1 MKTFPGKYE
10 ELTILNNRIKGCSRC
25 RLSSERI
32 HAVCGEGNLN
42 ARLFF
47 IAQAPGEMEDKA
59 GKMFIGPTG
68 KVFDELFSEISLN
81 RSEVYMTNLIKC
93 RLPKNRK
100 PKNDEIEL
108 CGKYLEQEIEIVK
121 PEFLIP
127 LGYHATK
134 YILSRFCNENSSS
147 SDFVGKLIDCKGQK
161 IYPLRHPSAVLY
173 NPSFKQTMS
182 RDFKKISVL
191 KEVCKWYPV
200 CPMKRFFEKGRL
212 DKKWIELYCKGDW
225 ESCVR
230 YRMEENGQFHPD
242 NMLPDGNILGETG

>member
-1 MKTFPGKYE
+1 MKTFSGKYE
-10 ELTILNNRIKGCSRC
+10 ELTILNNQIKECNRC
-25 RLSSERI
+25 RLSSGRKN
-32 HAVCGEGNLN
+32 AVCGEGNVN

-68 KVFDELFSEISLN
+68 KVFDELFSEISLS

-100 PKNDEIEL
+100 PKSDEIEL

-134 YILSRFCNENSSS
+134 YILSRFCSDNISS
-147 SDFVGKLIDCKGQK
+147 SDFVRKLIDCNGQK

-173 NPSFKQTMS
+173 NPSLENIILE
-182 RDFKKISVL
+182 DFKKISVF
-191 KEVCKWYPV
+191 KEDCKWFSA
-200 CPMKRFFEKGRL
+200 CPMKKLFENCRL
-212 DKKWIELYCKGDW
+212 DRRWIELYCKGNW
-225 ESCVR
+225 KSCKR
-230 YRMEENGQFHPD
+230 YRMEENGQYHPD
-242 NMLPDGNILGETG
+242 NMLPDGTIMNE

>member
-1 MKTFPGKYE
+1 MNTGSAKYE
-10 ELTILNNRIKGCSRC
+10 KIKKLNNRIKECNRC

-32 HAVCGEGNLN
+32 HVVCGEGNVN

-68 KVFDELFSEISLN
+68 KVFDELFSEINLN

-100 PKNDEIEL
+100 PKTDEIEI
-108 CGKYLEQEIEIVK
+108 CGKYLEREIEIIK

-147 SDFVGKLIDCKGQK
+147 SDFVGKLIDCSGQK
-161 IYPLRHPSAVLY
+161 IYPLRHPSSVLY
-173 NPSFKQTMS
+173 NPSLKDIMLE
-182 RDFKKISVL
+182 DFKKISVL
-191 KEVCKWYPV
+191 QEGAGS
-200 CPMKRFFEKGRL
+200 R
-212 DKKWIELYCKGDW
+212 
-225 ESCVR
+225 
-230 YRMEENGQFHPD
+230 
-242 NMLPDGNILGETG
+242 

>member
-68 KVFDELFSEISLN
+68 KVFDELFSEISLS
-81 RSEVYMTNLIKC
+81 RSEVYMSNLIKC

-100 PKNDEIEL
+100 PKSDEIEL

-134 YILSRFCNENSSS
+134 YILNRFCNKNSSS
-147 SDFVGKLIDCKGQK
+147 SDFVGKLIDCNGQK

-173 NPSFKQTMS
+173 NPSLMQTMR
-182 RDFKKISVL
+182 RDFKRISDL
-191 KEVCKWYPV
+191 NNNY
-200 CPMKRFFEKGRL
+200 
-212 DKKWIELYCKGDW
+212 I
-225 ESCVR
+225 
-230 YRMEENGQFHPD
+230 
-242 NMLPDGNILGETG
+242 GNSSLNSFNNIK

>member
-1 MKTFPGKYE
+1 MNTGSAKYE
-10 ELTILNNRIKGCSRC
+10 KIKKLNNRIKECNRC

-32 HAVCGEGNLN
+32 HVVCGEGNVN

-68 KVFDELFSEISLN
+68 KVLDELFYEVSLK
-81 RSEVYMTNLIKC
+81 REEVYMTNLIKC

-100 PKNDEIEL
+100 PKSDEIEI
-108 CGKYLEQEIEIVK
+108 CGEYLEQEIESVK

-134 YILSRFCNENSSS
+134 YILSRYCNENSSS
-147 SDFVGKLIDCKGQK
+147 SDFVGKLIDCNGQK

-173 NPSFKQTMS
+173 NPSLKDIMLE
-182 RDFKKISVL
+182 DFKKISVL
-191 KEVCKWYPV
+191 QEGAGS
-200 CPMKRFFEKGRL
+200 R
-212 DKKWIELYCKGDW
+212 
-225 ESCVR
+225 
-230 YRMEENGQFHPD
+230 
-242 NMLPDGNILGETG
+242 

>member
-10 ELTILNNRIKGCSRC
+10 ELTILNNRIKECTRC

-32 HAVCGEGNLN
+32 HAVCGEGNVN

-68 KVFDELFSEISLN
+68 KVFDELFSEINLN

-100 PKNDEIEL
+100 PKNDEIEI

-134 YILSRFCNENSSS
+134 YILSRFCNEKSSS
-147 SDFVGKLIDCKGQK
+147 SDFVGKLIDCNGQK
-161 IYPLRHPSAVLY
+161 IYPLRHPSAALY
-173 NPSFKQTMS
+173 NPSLKNIMM
-182 RDFKKISVL
+182 RDFRGISDFQKGEI
-191 KEVCKWYPV
+191 KEVLNTV
-200 CPMKRFFEKGRL
+200 FRNDF
-212 DKKWIELYCKGDW
+212 DD
-225 ESCVR
+225 
-230 YRMEENGQFHPD
+230 
-242 NMLPDGNILGETG
+242 

>member
-1 MKTFPGKYE
+1 MNTGSAKYE
-10 ELTILNNRIKGCSRC
+10 KIKKLNNRIKECNRC

-32 HAVCGEGNLN
+32 HVVCGEGNVN

-68 KVFDELFSEISLN
+68 KVLDELFYEVSLK
-81 RSEVYMTNLIKC
+81 REEVYMTNLIKC

-100 PKNDEIEL
+100 PKSDEIEI
-108 CGKYLEQEIEIVK
+108 CGEYLEQEIESVK

-134 YILSRFCNENSSS
+134 YILSRYCNENSSS
-147 SDFVGKLIDCKGQK
+147 SDFVGKLIDCNGQK

-173 NPSFKQTMS
+173 NPSLKDIMLEDFRRISGLQKVAGS
-182 RDFKKISVL
+182 R
-191 KEVCKWYPV
+191 
-200 CPMKRFFEKGRL
+200 
-212 DKKWIELYCKGDW
+212 
-225 ESCVR
+225 
-230 YRMEENGQFHPD
+230 
-242 NMLPDGNILGETG
+242 

>member
-1 MKTFPGKYE
+1 MKTIPGKYE
-10 ELTILNNRIKGCSRC
+10 ELTILNNRIKECTRC
-25 RLSSERI
+25 RLSFGRT
-32 HAVCGEGNLN
+32 HVVCGEGNMN

-100 PKNDEIEL
+100 PKSDEIEL
-108 CGKYLEQEIEIVK
+108 CSKYLEKEIEIVK

-127 LGYHATK
+127 LGYQATK
-134 YILSRFCNENSSS
+134 YILSRFCNEKSSS
-147 SDFVGKLIDCKGQK
+147 SDFVGKLIDCNGQK

-173 NPSFKQTMS
+173 NPSLKNIMLQNFRRIPVLQKG
-182 RDFKKISVL
+182 KI
-191 KEVCKWYPV
+191 KEVLNTV
-200 CPMKRFFEKGRL
+200 FRNNF
-212 DKKWIELYCKGDW
+212 DD
-225 ESCVR
+225 
-230 YRMEENGQFHPD
+230 
-242 NMLPDGNILGETG
+242 

>member
-1 MKTFPGKYE
+1 MNTGSAKYE
-10 ELTILNNRIKGCSRC
+10 KIKKLNNRIKECNRC

-32 HAVCGEGNLN
+32 HVVCGEGNVN

-68 KVFDELFSEISLN
+68 KVLDELFYEVSLK
-81 RSEVYMTNLIKC
+81 REDVYMTNLIKC

-100 PKNDEIEL
+100 PKSDEIEI
-108 CGKYLEQEIEIVK
+108 CGEYLEQEIESVK

-134 YILSRFCNENSSS
+134 YILSRYCNENSSS
-147 SDFVGKLIDCKGQK
+147 SDFVGKLIDCNGQK

-173 NPSFKQTMS
+173 NPSLKDIMLE
-182 RDFKKISVL
+182 DFKKISVL
-191 KEVCKWYPV
+191 QEGAGS
-200 CPMKRFFEKGRL
+200 R
-212 DKKWIELYCKGDW
+212 
-225 ESCVR
+225 
-230 YRMEENGQFHPD
+230 
-242 NMLPDGNILGETG
+242 

>member
-1 MKTFPGKYE
+1 V
-10 ELTILNNRIKGCSRC
+10 
-25 RLSSERI
+25 
-32 HAVCGEGNLN
+32 VCGEGNVN

-68 KVFDELFSEISLN
+68 KVLDELFYEVSLK
-81 RSEVYMTNLIKC
+81 REDVYMTNLIKC

-100 PKNDEIEL
+100 PKSDEIEL

-134 YILSRFCNENSSS
+134 YILSRFCSENFLS
-147 SDFVGKLIDCKGQK
+147 SDFTGKMINCNGQK

-173 NPSFKQTMS
+173 NPSFLQSLKQ
-182 RDFKKISVL
+182 DFRKIL
-191 KEVCKWYPV
+191 E
-200 CPMKRFFEKGRL
+200 F
-212 DKKWIELYCKGDW
+212 
-225 ESCVR
+225 
-230 YRMEENGQFHPD
+230 
-242 NMLPDGNILGETG
+242 

>member
-1 MKTFPGKYE
+1 MKNFSDKYE
-10 ELTILNNRIKGCSRC
+10 ELTALNNRIKECNRC
-25 RLSSERI
+25 RLSFGRT
-32 HAVCGEGNLN
+32 HAVCGEGNVN

-100 PKNDEIEL
+100 PKSDEIEL
-108 CGKYLEQEIEIVK
+108 CSKYLEKEIEIVK

-134 YILSRFCNENSSS
+134 YILSRFCNENCSS

-173 NPSFKQTMS
+173 NPSLKNIMLQNFRRIPVLQKG
-182 RDFKKISVL
+182 KI
-191 KEVCKWYPV
+191 KEVLNTV
-200 CPMKRFFEKGRL
+200 FRNNF
-212 DKKWIELYCKGDW
+212 DD
-225 ESCVR
+225 
-230 YRMEENGQFHPD
+230 
-242 NMLPDGNILGETG
+242 

>member
-1 MKTFPGKYE
+1 MKTIPGKYE
-10 ELTILNNRIKGCSRC
+10 ELTILNNRIKECTRC
-25 RLSSERI
+25 RLSSGRT
-32 HAVCGEGNLN
+32 HVVCGEGNMN

-68 KVFDELFSEISLN
+68 KVFDELFSEISLS

-100 PKNDEIEL
+100 PKSDEIEI
-108 CGKYLEQEIEIVK
+108 CGKYLEQEIDIVK

-134 YILSRFCNENSSS
+134 YILSRFCNENCSS

-173 NPSFKQTMS
+173 NPSLKNIMLQNFRRIPVLQKG
-182 RDFKKISVL
+182 KI
-191 KEVCKWYPV
+191 KEVLNTV
-200 CPMKRFFEKGRL
+200 FRNDF
-212 DKKWIELYCKGDW
+212 DD
-225 ESCVR
+225 
-230 YRMEENGQFHPD
+230 
-242 NMLPDGNILGETG
+242 

>member
-10 ELTILNNRIKGCSRC
+10 ELTILNNRIKECTRC

-32 HAVCGEGNLN
+32 HAVCGEGNVN

-68 KVFDELFSEISLN
+68 KVFDELFSEINLN

-100 PKNDEIEL
+100 PKNDEIEI

-127 LGYHATK
+127 LGYHTTK
-134 YILSRFCNENSSS
+134 YILSRFCNEKSSS
-147 SDFVGKLIDCKGQK
+147 SDFVGKLIDCNGQK
-161 IYPLRHPSAVLY
+161 IYPLRHPSAALY
-173 NPSFKQTMS
+173 NPSLKNIMM
-182 RDFKKISVL
+182 RDFRGISDFQKGEI
-191 KEVCKWYPV
+191 KEVLNTV
-200 CPMKRFFEKGRL
+200 FRNDF
-212 DKKWIELYCKGDW
+212 DD
-225 ESCVR
+225 
-230 YRMEENGQFHPD
+230 
-242 NMLPDGNILGETG
+242 